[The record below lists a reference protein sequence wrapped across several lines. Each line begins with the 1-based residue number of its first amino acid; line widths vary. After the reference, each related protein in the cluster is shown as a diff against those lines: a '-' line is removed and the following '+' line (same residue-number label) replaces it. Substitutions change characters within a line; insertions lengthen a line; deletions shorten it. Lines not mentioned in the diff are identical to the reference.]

1 MITNLAYFREMNLK
15 SMSTF
20 RNVVLQTD
28 SRINWTDN
36 IELADYDSLESHQ
49 DLFDF
54 SFQILNKDSM
64 RKFNRFGINLN
75 LDKVNIDETVL
86 NKMNDWHPTSK
97 KIREIQLKEFSEL

>member
-1 MITNLAYFREMNLK
+1 
-15 SMSTF
+15 
-20 RNVVLQTD
+20 
-28 SRINWTDN
+28 
-36 IELADYDSLESHQ
+36 
-49 DLFDF
+49 
-54 SFQILNKDSM
+54 M